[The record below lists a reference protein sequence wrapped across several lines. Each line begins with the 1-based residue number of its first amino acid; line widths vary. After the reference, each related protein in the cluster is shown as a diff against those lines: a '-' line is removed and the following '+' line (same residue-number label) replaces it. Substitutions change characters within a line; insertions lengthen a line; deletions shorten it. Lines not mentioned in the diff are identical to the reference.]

1 MFHCF
6 CRVRVMH
13 GNVTNRATVR
23 ILSMAKDAPATE
35 SMTTAVQTELSILE
49 SYFQFLHSV
58 KFSGFMIKIFENL
71 NLYAYSRGEN
81 AEADSWLR
89 TFGTTKKDAIFH
101 VIKL

>member
-35 SMTTAVQTELSILE
+35 SMTTAVQTELNRFIFE
-49 SYFQFLHSV
+49 FLHSV
-58 KFSGFMIKIFENL
+58 NFYEFRITMFENL
-71 NLYAYSRGEN
+71 NLNAYSRGEN
-81 AEADSWLR
+81 AEADPWLH
-89 TFGTTKKDAIFH
+89 TFGTTKKDAILH
-101 VIKL
+101 IIKL